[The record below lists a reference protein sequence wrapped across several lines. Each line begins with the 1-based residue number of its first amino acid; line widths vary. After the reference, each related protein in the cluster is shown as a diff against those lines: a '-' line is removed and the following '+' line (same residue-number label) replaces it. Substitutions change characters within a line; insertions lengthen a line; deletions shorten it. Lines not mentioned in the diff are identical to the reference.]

1 MKQITLFFP
10 HLQPA
15 LRHAL
20 AKSLAVVIAL
30 TAAHLVVA
38 ATASAA
44 TIITFDDV
52 GLVHGSLVSDQY
64 PDLAI
69 SAMNFTRG
77 FHLAV
82 AFDSNAPGT
91 RDPDLEAADG
101 GPPFWSGGNIP
112 DQSLGLMLIIQEN
125 DEGCLADAICDKP
138 DDEGRR
144 AAGTLTIEFTRF
156 SVLDFGFD
164 IVDVES
170 LTAESGSV
178 TLHDGASSVTIGFAS
193 LLSAPQMGDNT
204 ANRIAPLLAAQI
216 DGIEEIDKV
225 VIELGGSGAIDNLT
239 FSHVPEPS
247 TLLLSALGLAGLGAA
262 RRAHRTRGS

>member
-1 MKQITLFFP
+1 MKQITLSFP
-10 HLQPA
+10 LLQPA

-20 AKSLAVVIAL
+20 AKSLAVLIAL
-30 TAAHLVVA
+30 TAANLAA
-38 ATASAA
+38 ATAGAA
-44 TIITFDDV
+44 SIVTFDDV

-69 SAMNFTRG
+69 SATNFTRG

-82 AFDSNAPGT
+82 AFDSNASGT

-101 GPPFWSGGNIP
+101 GPPFWSGGNIA
-112 DQSLGLMLIIQEN
+112 DQDLGLMLIIQEN
-125 DEGCLADAICDKP
+125 DEGCLADAICDEP

-144 AAGTLTIEFTRF
+144 AAGTITIEFTRF
-156 SVLDFGFD
+156 SVIEFGFD

-170 LTAESGSV
+170 LAAENGSV
-178 TLHDGASSVTIGFAS
+178 TLHDGASSVTVGFAS
-193 LLSAPQMGDNT
+193 LLSAPQIGDNT

-262 RRAHRTRGS
+262 RRVHRTRGR